1 MNENEIVTGT
11 EVPTES
17 VTDAPVSEENVV
29 SNESTVSDTADMT
42 EEAAADISEAES
54 EETSLSLP
62 EGLDAEALISS
73 IAADGVSEVMSEVG
87 ITEEI
92 CVETAVV
99 TQPVVV
105 PETVMKTEATSVIT
119 EPVTEMATEVAKVVE
134 DATAETDMTE
144 IVAVPETP
152 NGVMGFV
159 QNNSAVVGVPA
170 AIIALAVTFLAI
182 TRRTR
187 PNRGVIEDT
196 DDVKENMNARERDAA
211 RLEAYKPKK
220 KDKRS
225 QKVAKEKEKKDFAK
239 KVLNTI
245 PYKKILSDD
254 IFFLGKKMYSK
265 AYTFDDINFNLSDE
279 EQQYMYLE
287 RYIEFLSILDDT
299 VDCQICCW
307 NSQINMEDFKKKT
320 LIPTKADDLFEYRY
334 EFNSRVLEE
343 NIRKGQNAIQKH
355 MYITL
360 TIKAPDE
367 ETAIRRFK
375 SLDITATNTFNRI
388 GNTNMRVLT
397 SQERVG
403 MLKDFFVGTDDM
415 PVPQLTE
422 KDYEKGIDKLYCAPD
437 YFDFKKD
444 YFMFNNTY
452 AKTIYIR
459 EYPSTATSE
468 ILTELLATGIE
479 IMVTTNIETYDSAEA
494 RKLVQ
499 HQITAID
506 TDMAKREVKA
516 AQHGN
521 FSNQMPQRIKN
532 QRDAMVSV
540 YDKITMKDQKLFM
553 TNMQILIK
561 AESFEELNN
570 NLEVIESTLKR
581 SGCIKGEMAW
591 EQEHGM
597 CDCLPVGYQRKFGWL
612 RTMPSESV
620 AIFMPF
626 NVKEMQM
633 ENSVYY
639 GLNML
644 SHNIILFDRMKGL
657 VNPSGFVLACPGSGK
672 SFTVKR
678 EIVNVFLG
686 YEDADILVID
696 PEREYWKLAEAFGGE
711 VVKFSNGSKNHIN
724 PFDFDFRLLEDEE
737 IDIIADKCQLLTSF
751 ISCMDSKHPLNAQE
765 KSFVD
770 RCVRKAYA
778 KSNVL
783 TTLDPAD
790 MPTLGTFLECMKEET
805 ENINKD
811 MKDKL
816 IITVDMYVNGSAK
829 YFDNQTNVNTKNRF
843 IAYDIRDL
851 NGNLKTQ
858 SMLLILDYIW
868 NRLSENRDKG
878 RKTYIYFDEAHL
890 LFQDEYSLDYL
901 RMLWKRARKYGGVLT
916 GITQNVEDLLKDDK
930 SRSMLSNSEFLV
942 LLKQNPTD
950 AAKLQ
955 DILHFTDS
963 EIQYVNDTP
972 AGHGILVLGGKTKIP
987 FYDEFPQ
994 NTKLYSMM
1002 TTNFSETAKML
1013 QEEMAQSV
1021 TFGARHFDRKKY
1033 KVVNHGTVSPRN
1045 VPNQNV
1051 RC

>member
-11 EVPTES
+11 TVPTES
-17 VTDAPVSEENVV
+17 VTASPVSEEIVV
-29 SNESTVSDTADMT
+29 SDESVVYDTAEVT
-42 EEAAADISEAES
+42 EDISDVS
-54 EETSLSLP
+54 ETKNAETSLSLP
-62 EGLDAEALISS
+62 EDIDADALISS
-73 IAADGVSEVMSEVG
+73 IAAEGVSEFMSEVG
-87 ITEEI
+87 ITEEV
-92 CVETAVV
+92 VETAVV

-105 PETVMKTEATSVIT
+105 PETVIETEAISVVT
-119 EPVTEMATEVAKVVE
+119 EPVTEIATEAAEVIE
-134 DATAETDMTE
+134 DTTGETEMTE
-144 IVAVPETP
+144 IVAVPETLD
-152 NGVMGFV
+152 GVMGFV
-159 QNNSAVVGVPA
+159 QSNPAVVGVPA
-170 AIIALAVTFLAI
+170 AIIALAVAFLAV

-187 PNRGVIEDT
+187 PKRGVIEDT

-211 RLEAYKPKK
+211 RLEANKPKK

-225 QKVAKEKEKKDFAK
+225 QKVAKDKEKKDFAK

-307 NSQINMEDFKKKT
+307 NSQINIDDFKKKT
-320 LIPTKADDLFEYRY
+320 LIPQKADDLFEYRY

-367 ETAIRRFK
+367 ETAKRRFK

-397 SQERVG
+397 SQERVE
-403 MLKDFFVGTDDM
+403 MLKNFFVGTDDM

-422 KDYEKGIDKLYCAPD
+422 RDYEKGIDKLYCAPD

-444 YFMFNNTY
+444 YFMFSNTY

-597 CDCLPVGYQRKFGWL
+597 CDCLPIGYQRKFGWM

-829 YFDNQTNVNTKNRF
+829 YFDNQTNVNTKSRF

-987 FYDEFPQ
+987 FYDEFPKD
-994 NTKLYSMM
+994 TKLYSMM

-1013 QEEMAQSV
+1013 QEEMAQKEADAS
-1021 TFGARHFDRKKY
+1021 
-1033 KVVNHGTVSPRN
+1033 
-1045 VPNQNV
+1045 
-1051 RC
+1051 

>member
-11 EVPTES
+11 TVPTES
-17 VTDAPVSEENVV
+17 VTASPVSEEIVV
-29 SNESTVSDTADMT
+29 SDESVVYDTAEVT
-42 EEAAADISEAES
+42 EDISDVS
-54 EETSLSLP
+54 ETKNAETSLSLP
-62 EGLDAEALISS
+62 EDIDADALISS
-73 IAADGVSEVMSEVG
+73 IAAEGVSEFMSEVG
-87 ITEEI
+87 ITEEV
-92 CVETAVV
+92 VETAVV

-105 PETVMKTEATSVIT
+105 PETVIETEAISVVT
-119 EPVTEMATEVAKVVE
+119 EPVTEIATEAAEVIE
-134 DATAETDMTE
+134 DTTGETEMTE

-159 QNNSAVVGVPA
+159 QNNPAVVGVPA
-170 AIIALAVTFLAI
+170 AIIALAVAFLAV

-187 PNRGVIEDT
+187 PKRGIIENN

-211 RLEAYKPKK
+211 RLEANRPKK

-225 QKVAKEKEKKDFAK
+225 QKAAKEKEKKDFAK

-367 ETAIRRFK
+367 ETARRRFK

-397 SQERVG
+397 SQERVE

-422 KDYEKGIDKLYCAPD
+422 KDFAKGIDKLYCAPD

-444 YFMFNNTY
+444 YFMFNNTF

-829 YFDNQTNVNTKNRF
+829 YFDNQTNVNTKSRF

-987 FYDEFPQ
+987 FYDEFPKD
-994 NTKLYSMM
+994 TKLYSMM

-1013 QEEMAQSV
+1013 QEEMAQKESE
-1021 TFGARHFDRKKY
+1021 T
-1033 KVVNHGTVSPRN
+1033 S
-1045 VPNQNV
+1045 
-1051 RC
+1051 

>member
-11 EVPTES
+11 EIPAES
-17 VTDAPVSEENVV
+17 VTAAPISEENFV
-29 SNESTVSDTADMT
+29 SNESAVSDTADMT
-42 EEAAADISEAES
+42 EEAATDISDFES
-54 EETSLSLP
+54 AETSISLP
-62 EGLDAEALISS
+62 EDIDADALISS
-73 IAADGVSEVMSEVG
+73 IAAEGVSEVMSEAG
-87 ITEEI
+87 ITEEVV
-92 CVETAVV
+92 VETAVV

-105 PETVMKTEATSVIT
+105 PETVIETEAISVVT
-119 EPVTEMATEVAKVVE
+119 EPVTEIATESAEVIE
-134 DATAETDMTE
+134 DATVETE
-144 IVAVPETP
+144 ISETVAVPETP
-152 NGVMGFV
+152 NGVVGFV
-159 QNNSAVVGVPA
+159 QSNPAVVGVPA
-170 AIIALAVTFLAI
+170 AIIALAVAFLAV

-187 PNRGVIEDT
+187 PKRGIIEDT

-211 RLEAYKPKK
+211 RLEANKPKK

-367 ETAIRRFK
+367 ETARRRFK

-397 SQERVG
+397 SQERVE

-479 IMVTTNIETYDSAEA
+479 IMVTTNIETYDNAEA

-561 AESFEELNN
+561 AESYEELNN

-597 CDCLPVGYQRKFGWL
+597 CDCLPIGYQRKFGWM

-829 YFDNQTNVNTKNRF
+829 YFDNQTNVNTKSRF

-987 FYDEFPQ
+987 FYDEFPKD
-994 NTKLYSMM
+994 TKLYSMM

-1013 QEEMAQSV
+1013 QEEMAQKEADAS
-1021 TFGARHFDRKKY
+1021 
-1033 KVVNHGTVSPRN
+1033 
-1045 VPNQNV
+1045 
-1051 RC
+1051 

>member
-11 EVPTES
+11 TAPTES
-17 VTDAPVSEENVV
+17 VTAAPVSEESVV
-29 SNESTVSDTADMT
+29 SNESSVPDTGEMT
-42 EEAAADISEAES
+42 EGITSDVSETES
-54 EETSLSLP
+54 VESSLSLP
-62 EGLDAEALISS
+62 EGINADALVSS
-73 IAADGVSEVMSEVG
+73 IAAEEVAEVVGEVSGSEEYVTETAIVQEPLVTEAAVETEAVVSE
-87 ITEEI
+87 
-92 CVETAVV
+92 
-99 TQPVVV
+99 
-105 PETVMKTEATSVIT
+105 
-119 EPVTEMATEVAKVVE
+119 
-134 DATAETDMTE
+134 TAESVVTE
-144 IVAVPETP
+144 IVTEAAEITDIVAEETEISEVVAVTETS
-152 NGVMGFV
+152 NDVMRFV
-159 QNNSAVVGVPA
+159 QSNPAVVGVPA
-170 AIIALAVTFLAI
+170 AIIALAAAFLAI

-187 PNRGVIEDT
+187 PKRGIIENN

-211 RLEAYKPKK
+211 RLEANKPKK

-307 NSQINMEDFKKKT
+307 NSQINLDDFKKKT
-320 LIPTKADDLFEYRY
+320 LLPQKADDLFEYRY

-367 ETAIRRFK
+367 ETARRRFK

-397 SQERVG
+397 SQERVE

-422 KDYEKGIDKLYCAPD
+422 KDFAKGIDKLYCAPD

-597 CDCLPVGYQRKFGWL
+597 CDCLPIGYQRKFGWM

-783 TTLDPAD
+783 TTLDPKD
-790 MPTLGTFLECMKEET
+790 MPTLGTFLECMKEEN

-829 YFDNQTNVNTKNRF
+829 YFDNQTNVNTKSRF

-987 FYDEFPQ
+987 FYDEFPKD
-994 NTKLYSMM
+994 TKLYSMM

-1013 QEEMAQSV
+1013 QEEMAQKESE
-1021 TFGARHFDRKKY
+1021 A
-1033 KVVNHGTVSPRN
+1033 S
-1045 VPNQNV
+1045 
-1051 RC
+1051 

>member
-1 MNENEIVTGT
+1 MNPLNENEIVTGT
-11 EVPTES
+11 EIPTES
-17 VTDAPVSEENVV
+17 MTAEPVSEEIVV
-29 SNESTVSDTADMT
+29 SNESAVSDVSEMNENAVSDVSET
-42 EEAAADISEAES
+42 ENA
-54 EETSLSLP
+54 ETSLSLP

-73 IAADGVSEVMSEVG
+73 IAAEGVSEVMSEVG

-92 CVETAVV
+92 SVETAVV
-99 TQPVVV
+99 TQPVVS
-105 PETVMKTEATSVIT
+105 ETIIETDVISAIS
-119 EPVTEMATEVAKVVE
+119 EVTEITTESAEVIE
-134 DATAETDMTE
+134 DATVETE
-144 IVAVPETP
+144 ISETVAVPETP
-152 NGVMGFV
+152 DGVMGFV
-159 QNNSAVVGVPA
+159 QSNPAVMVVPA
-170 AIIALAVTFLAI
+170 AIIALAVAFLAV

-187 PNRGVIEDT
+187 PKRGIIEDT

-211 RLEAYKPKK
+211 RLEANKPKK

-307 NSQINMEDFKKKT
+307 NSQINLDDFKKKA
-320 LIPTKADDLFEYRY
+320 LLPQKADDLFEYRY

-367 ETAIRRFK
+367 ETARRRFK

-388 GNTNMRVLT
+388 GNTNMRILT
-397 SQERVG
+397 SQERVE

-422 KDYEKGIDKLYCAPD
+422 KDFAKGIDKLYCAPD

-479 IMVTTNIETYDSAEA
+479 IMATTNIETYDSAEA

-829 YFDNQTNVNTKNRF
+829 YFDNQTNVNTKSRF

-987 FYDEFPQ
+987 FYDEFPKD
-994 NTKLYSMM
+994 TKLYSMM

-1013 QEEMAQSV
+1013 QEEMAQKESE
-1021 TFGARHFDRKKY
+1021 T
-1033 KVVNHGTVSPRN
+1033 S
-1045 VPNQNV
+1045 
-1051 RC
+1051 

>member
-11 EVPTES
+11 EIPTES
-17 VTDAPVSEENVV
+17 VTAAPVSEESVV
-29 SNESTVSDTADMT
+29 SNESSVPDTEEMT
-42 EEAAADISEAES
+42 EEFISDVSETES
-54 EETSLSLP
+54 VESSLSLP
-62 EGLDAEALISS
+62 EGIDPDALISS
-73 IAADGVSEVMSEVG
+73 IAAEGVSEVVSNVG
-87 ITEEI
+87 IEQ
-92 CVETAVV
+92 ETVV
-99 TQPVVV
+99 QTAIITQPVI
-105 PETVMKTEATSVIT
+105 TESVIVT
-119 EPVTEMATEVAKVVE
+119 EPVISETEMSEAAEIVTEAAEITESATVETEV
-134 DATAETDMTE
+134 TE
-144 IVAVPETP
+144 VVAVPETP

-159 QNNSAVVGVPA
+159 QNNPAVVGVPA
-170 AIIALAVTFLAI
+170 AIIALAVAFLAV

-187 PNRGVIEDT
+187 PKRGIIENN

-211 RLEAYKPKK
+211 RLEANRPKK

-307 NSQINMEDFKKKT
+307 NSQINLDDFKKKT
-320 LIPTKADDLFEYRY
+320 LLPQKADDLFEYRY

-367 ETAIRRFK
+367 ETARRRFK

-397 SQERVG
+397 SQERVE

-829 YFDNQTNVNTKNRF
+829 YFDNQTNVNTKSRF

-987 FYDEFPQ
+987 FYDEFPKD
-994 NTKLYSMM
+994 TKLYSMM

-1013 QEEMAQSV
+1013 QEEMAQKEADAS
-1021 TFGARHFDRKKY
+1021 
-1033 KVVNHGTVSPRN
+1033 
-1045 VPNQNV
+1045 
-1051 RC
+1051 

>member
-11 EVPTES
+11 AAPTES
-17 VTDAPVSEENVV
+17 VTAAPISEENFV
-29 SNESTVSDTADMT
+29 SNESAVSDTSDMT
-42 EEAAADISEAES
+42 EEVATDISDFES
-54 EETSLSLP
+54 AETSISLP
-62 EGLDAEALISS
+62 KDIDADALISS
-73 IAADGVSEVMSEVG
+73 IAAEGVSEVMSEVG
-87 ITEEI
+87 MTEEVV
-92 CVETAVV
+92 VETAVV

-105 PETVMKTEATSVIT
+105 PETVIETEAISVVT
-119 EPVTEMATEVAKVVE
+119 EPVTEIATESAEVIE
-134 DATAETDMTE
+134 DATVETE
-144 IVAVPETP
+144 ISETVAVPETP
-152 NGVMGFV
+152 NGVVGFV
-159 QNNSAVVGVPA
+159 QSNPAVVGVPA
-170 AIIALAVTFLAI
+170 AIIALAVAFLAV

-187 PNRGVIEDT
+187 PKRGVIEDT

-211 RLEAYKPKK
+211 RLEANKPKK

-367 ETAIRRFK
+367 ETARRRFK

-397 SQERVG
+397 SQERVE

-494 RKLVQ
+494 HKLVQ

-829 YFDNQTNVNTKNRF
+829 YFDNQTNVNTKSRF

-987 FYDEFPQ
+987 FYDEFPKD
-994 NTKLYSMM
+994 TKLYSMM

-1013 QEEMAQSV
+1013 QEEMAQKEAETS
-1021 TFGARHFDRKKY
+1021 
-1033 KVVNHGTVSPRN
+1033 
-1045 VPNQNV
+1045 
-1051 RC
+1051 

>member
-1 MNENEIVTGT
+1 MNENETVTGT
-11 EVPTES
+11 TALTES
-17 VTDAPVSEENVV
+17 VTAAPVSEVDENA
-29 SNESTVSDTADMT
+29 VSDTDEMT
-42 EEAAADISEAES
+42 EEAITEAES
-54 EETSLSLP
+54 AEISLSLP
-62 EGLDAEALISS
+62 EGIDAEALVSS
-73 IAADGVSEVMSEVG
+73 IAAEGVSEVMSEIG

-92 CVETAVV
+92 TVETEAV
-99 TQPVVV
+99 TQPVV
-105 PETVMKTEATSVIT
+105 TESPVIT
-119 EPVTEMATEVAKVVE
+119 ESIASETEISETAEIEAEAAENTDIVAEETEITEV
-134 DATAETDMTE
+134 
-144 IVAVPETP
+144 VAVPETP

-159 QNNSAVVGVPA
+159 QNNPAVVGVPA
-170 AIIALAVTFLAI
+170 AIIALAAAFLAI

-187 PNRGVIEDT
+187 PKRGIIENN
-196 DDVKENMNARERDAA
+196 DDVRENMNARERDAA
-211 RLEAYKPKK
+211 RLEAKRPKK

-225 QKVAKEKEKKDFAK
+225 QKVSKEKEKKDFAK
-239 KVLNTI
+239 KVLNTL
-245 PYKKILSDD
+245 PYKKILADD
-254 IFFLGKKMYSK
+254 IFFLGRKMYSK

-307 NSQINMEDFKKKT
+307 NSRINIDDFKKKT
-320 LIPTKADDLFEYRY
+320 LLPQKADDLFEYRY

-367 ETAIRRFK
+367 ETARRRFK

-388 GNTNMRVLT
+388 GHTNMRVLT
-397 SQERVG
+397 SQERVE

-422 KDYEKGIDKLYCAPD
+422 KDFAKGIDKLYCAPD

-561 AESFEELNN
+561 AESYEELNN
-570 NLEVIESTLKR
+570 NLEIIESTLKR

-620 AIFMPF
+620 AIFIPF

-805 ENINKD
+805 ENINQD

-829 YFDNQTNVNTKNRF
+829 YFDNQTNVNTKSRF

-942 LLKQNPTD
+942 LLKQN
-950 AAKLQ
+950 Q
-955 DILHFTDS
+955 
-963 EIQYVNDTP
+963 Q
-972 AGHGILVLGGKTKIP
+972 
-987 FYDEFPQ
+987 
-994 NTKLYSMM
+994 
-1002 TTNFSETAKML
+1002 ML
-1013 QEEMAQSV
+1013 QSCK
-1021 TFGARHFDRKKY
+1021 TFFILQILKF
-1033 KVVNHGTVSPRN
+1033 SM
-1045 VPNQNV
+1045 
-1051 RC
+1051 

>member
-11 EVPTES
+11 AAPTES
-17 VTDAPVSEENVV
+17 VTAAPISEENFV
-29 SNESTVSDTADMT
+29 SNESAVSDTSDMT
-42 EEAAADISEAES
+42 EEVATDISDFES
-54 EETSLSLP
+54 AETSISLP
-62 EGLDAEALISS
+62 EDIDADALISS
-73 IAADGVSEVMSEVG
+73 IAAEGVSEVMSEVG
-87 ITEEI
+87 MTEEVV
-92 CVETAVV
+92 VETAVV

-105 PETVMKTEATSVIT
+105 PETVIETEAISVVT
-119 EPVTEMATEVAKVVE
+119 EPVTEIATESAEVIE
-134 DATAETDMTE
+134 DATVETE
-144 IVAVPETP
+144 ISETVAVPETP
-152 NGVMGFV
+152 NGVVGFV
-159 QNNSAVVGVPA
+159 QSNPAVVGVPS
-170 AIIALAVTFLAI
+170 AIIALAVAFLAV

-187 PNRGVIEDT
+187 PKRGIIEDT

-211 RLEAYKPKK
+211 RLEANKPKK

-245 PYKKILSDD
+245 PYKKILADD
-254 IFFLGKKMYSK
+254 IFFLGRKMYSK

-307 NSQINMEDFKKKT
+307 NSQINLDDFKKKT
-320 LIPTKADDLFEYRY
+320 LLTQKADDLFEYRY

-367 ETAIRRFK
+367 ETARRKFK

-397 SQERVG
+397 SQERVE

-597 CDCLPVGYQRKFGWL
+597 CDCLPVGYQRKFGWM

-805 ENINKD
+805 ENTNKD

-829 YFDNQTNVNTKNRF
+829 YFDNQTNVNTKSRF

-987 FYDEFPQ
+987 FYDEFPKD
-994 NTKLYSMM
+994 TKLYSMM

-1013 QEEMAQSV
+1013 QEEMAQKEADAS
-1021 TFGARHFDRKKY
+1021 
-1033 KVVNHGTVSPRN
+1033 
-1045 VPNQNV
+1045 
-1051 RC
+1051 

>member
-11 EVPTES
+11 EIPTES
-17 VTDAPVSEENVV
+17 VTAAPISEENFV

-42 EEAAADISEAES
+42 EEVATDISDFES
-54 EETSLSLP
+54 AETSISLP
-62 EGLDAEALISS
+62 EDIDADALISS
-73 IAADGVSEVMSEVG
+73 IAAEGVSEVMNEVG
-87 ITEEI
+87 ITEEV
-92 CVETAVV
+92 VETSVV

-105 PETVMKTEATSVIT
+105 PETVMKTEAISVVT
-119 EPVTEMATEVAKVVE
+119 EPVTEIATESAEVIE
-134 DATAETDMTE
+134 DTTAETE
-144 IVAVPETP
+144 ISETVAVPETP
-152 NGVMGFV
+152 NGVVGFV
-159 QNNSAVVGVPA
+159 QSNPAVVGVPA
-170 AIIALAVTFLAI
+170 AIIALAVAFLAI

-187 PNRGVIEDT
+187 PKRGIIEDT

-211 RLEAYKPKK
+211 RLEANRPKK

-307 NSQINMEDFKKKT
+307 NSQINIDDFKKKT
-320 LIPTKADDLFEYRY
+320 LLPQKADDLFEYRY

-397 SQERVG
+397 SQERVE

-422 KDYEKGIDKLYCAPD
+422 KDFSKGIDKLYCAPD

-561 AESFEELNN
+561 AESYEELNN

-597 CDCLPVGYQRKFGWL
+597 CDCLPIGYQRKFGWM

-724 PFDFDFRLLEDEE
+724 PFDFDFRLLGDEE

-829 YFDNQTNVNTKNRF
+829 YFDNQTNVNTKSRF

-987 FYDEFPQ
+987 FYDEFPKD
-994 NTKLYSMM
+994 TKLYSMM

-1013 QEEMAQSV
+1013 QEEMAQKEADAS
-1021 TFGARHFDRKKY
+1021 
-1033 KVVNHGTVSPRN
+1033 
-1045 VPNQNV
+1045 
-1051 RC
+1051 

>member
-11 EVPTES
+11 TVPTES
-17 VTDAPVSEENVV
+17 VTATPISKENFV
-29 SNESTVSDTADMT
+29 SNESAVFDTADMT
-42 EEAAADISEAES
+42 EEVATDISDFES
-54 EETSLSLP
+54 AETSISLP
-62 EGLDAEALISS
+62 EDIDADALISS
-73 IAADGVSEVMSEVG
+73 IAAEGVSEVMSEVG

-92 CVETAVV
+92 SVETAVV

-105 PETVMKTEATSVIT
+105 PETVMETEMISVVS
-119 EPVTEMATEVAKVVE
+119 EVTEITTESAEVIE
-134 DATAETDMTE
+134 DATAGTE
-144 IVAVPETP
+144 ISETVAIPENP
-152 NGVMGFV
+152 NEVVGFV
-159 QNNSAVVGVPA
+159 QNNPAVVGVPA
-170 AIIALAVTFLAI
+170 AIIALAVAFLAI

-187 PNRGVIEDT
+187 PKRGVIEDT

-211 RLEAYKPKK
+211 RLEANRPKK

-245 PYKKILSDD
+245 PYKKILADD
-254 IFFLGKKMYSK
+254 IFFLGRKMYSK

-307 NSQINMEDFKKKT
+307 NSQINIDDFKKKT
-320 LIPTKADDLFEYRY
+320 LLPQKADDLFEYRY

-367 ETAIRRFK
+367 ETARRRFK

-397 SQERVG
+397 SQERVE

-422 KDYEKGIDKLYCAPD
+422 KDYAKGIDKLYCAPD

-561 AESFEELNN
+561 AESYEELNN

-829 YFDNQTNVNTKNRF
+829 YFDNQTNVNTKSRF

-987 FYDEFPQ
+987 FYDEFPKD
-994 NTKLYSMM
+994 TKLYSMM

-1013 QEEMAQSV
+1013 QEEMAQKEADAS
-1021 TFGARHFDRKKY
+1021 
-1033 KVVNHGTVSPRN
+1033 
-1045 VPNQNV
+1045 
-1051 RC
+1051 

>member
-11 EVPTES
+11 AASTES
-17 VTDAPVSEENVV
+17 VTAAPISEENFV
-29 SNESTVSDTADMT
+29 SNESVVFDITDMT
-42 EEAAADISEAES
+42 EEAATDISEVES

-62 EGLDAEALISS
+62 EGIDAEALISN
-73 IAADGVSEVMSEVG
+73 IAAEGVSEVMNEVG
-87 ITEEI
+87 FTEKV
-92 CVETAVV
+92 VETSVV

-105 PETVMKTEATSVIT
+105 PETVMETEAISVVT
-119 EPVTEMATEVAKVVE
+119 EPVTEIATESAEVIE
-134 DATAETDMTE
+134 DATVETE
-144 IVAVPETP
+144 ISETVVVPETP
-152 NGVMGFV
+152 NGVVGFV
-159 QNNSAVVGVPA
+159 QSNPAVVGVPA
-170 AIIALAVTFLAI
+170 AIIALAVAFLAI

-187 PNRGVIEDT
+187 PKRGIIENN

-211 RLEAYKPKK
+211 RLEANRPKK

-307 NSQINMEDFKKKT
+307 NSQINIDDFKKKT
-320 LIPTKADDLFEYRY
+320 LLPQKADDLFEYRY

-367 ETAIRRFK
+367 ETAKRRFK

-397 SQERVG
+397 SQERVE

-783 TTLDPAD
+783 TTLDPKD

-829 YFDNQTNVNTKNRF
+829 YFDNQTNVNTKSRF

-987 FYDEFPQ
+987 FYDEFPKD
-994 NTKLYSMM
+994 TKLYSMM

-1013 QEEMAQSV
+1013 QEEMAQKEADAS
-1021 TFGARHFDRKKY
+1021 
-1033 KVVNHGTVSPRN
+1033 
-1045 VPNQNV
+1045 
-1051 RC
+1051 

>member
-17 VTDAPVSEENVV
+17 VTAAPVSEENVV
-29 SNESTVSDTADMT
+29 SDESAVYDVSEMTENDVSDVSET
-42 EEAAADISEAES
+42 ENV
-54 EETSLSLP
+54 ETSLSLP
-62 EGLDAEALISS
+62 EGIDAEALISS
-73 IAADGVSEVMSEVG
+73 IAAEGVSEVMSEVG

-92 CVETAVV
+92 SVETAVV

-105 PETVMKTEATSVIT
+105 PETVMETEMISVVS
-119 EPVTEMATEVAKVVE
+119 EVTEITTESAEVIE
-134 DATAETDMTE
+134 DATAGTE
-144 IVAVPETP
+144 ISETVAIPENP
-152 NGVMGFV
+152 NEVVGFV
-159 QNNSAVVGVPA
+159 QNNPAVVGVPA
-170 AIIALAVTFLAI
+170 AIIALAVAFLAI

-187 PNRGVIEDT
+187 PKRGIIEDT

-211 RLEAYKPKK
+211 RLEANKPKK

-367 ETAIRRFK
+367 ETARRRFK

-397 SQERVG
+397 SQERVE

-561 AESFEELNN
+561 AESFEKLNN

-597 CDCLPVGYQRKFGWL
+597 CDCLPIGYQRKFGWM

-783 TTLDPAD
+783 TTLDPKD

-816 IITVDMYVNGSAK
+816 IITVDLYVNGSAK
-829 YFDNQTNVNTKNRF
+829 YFDNQTNVNTKSRF

-987 FYDEFPQ
+987 FYDEYPKD
-994 NTKLYSMM
+994 TKLYSMM

-1013 QEEMAQSV
+1013 QEEMAQKEADAS
-1021 TFGARHFDRKKY
+1021 
-1033 KVVNHGTVSPRN
+1033 
-1045 VPNQNV
+1045 
-1051 RC
+1051 

>member
-11 EVPTES
+11 TAPTES
-17 VTDAPVSEENVV
+17 VTAAPVSEKTAV
-29 SNESTVSDTADMT
+29 SGESVTTDVT
-42 EEAAADISEAES
+42 DISEVTAS
-54 EETSLSLP
+54 EISETEEISSSMTLP
-62 EGLDAEALISS
+62 EGIDPDALISS
-73 IAADGVSEVMSEVG
+73 IAAKEVAEVVGEVSVSEEYV
-87 ITEEI
+87 T
-92 CVETAVV
+92 ETAIVQEPLV
-99 TQPVVV
+99 
-105 PETVMKTEATSVIT
+105 TEAAVESEAVVSETAESVIT
-119 EPVTEMATEVAKVVE
+119 EIITEAAEVTDIVAE
-134 DATAETDMTE
+134 ETE
-144 IVAVPETP
+144 ISEVVAVPETP

-159 QNNSAVVGVPA
+159 QSNPAVVGVPA
-170 AIIALAVTFLAI
+170 AIIALAVAFLAV

-187 PNRGVIEDT
+187 PKRGIIENN

-211 RLEAYKPKK
+211 RLEANKPKK

-307 NSQINMEDFKKKT
+307 NSQINLDDFKKKT
-320 LIPTKADDLFEYRY
+320 LLPQKADDLFEYRY

-367 ETAIRRFK
+367 ETARRRFK

-397 SQERVG
+397 SQERVE

-422 KDYEKGIDKLYCAPD
+422 KDFAKGIDKLYCAPD

-561 AESFEELNN
+561 AESYEELNN

-597 CDCLPVGYQRKFGWL
+597 CDCLPIGYQRKFGWM

-783 TTLDPAD
+783 TTLDPKD
-790 MPTLGTFLECMKEET
+790 MPTLGTFLECMKEEN

-829 YFDNQTNVNTKNRF
+829 YFDNQTNVNTKSRF

-987 FYDEFPQ
+987 FYDEFPKD
-994 NTKLYSMM
+994 TKLYSMM

-1013 QEEMAQSV
+1013 QEEMAQKESE
-1021 TFGARHFDRKKY
+1021 A
-1033 KVVNHGTVSPRN
+1033 S
-1045 VPNQNV
+1045 
-1051 RC
+1051 

>member
-11 EVPTES
+11 EAHTES
-17 VTDAPVSEENVV
+17 VTAAPVSEENVV
-29 SNESTVSDTADMT
+29 SNESTVSDTAEVT
-42 EEAAADISEAES
+42 EDISDVS
-54 EETSLSLP
+54 ETKNAETSLSLP
-62 EGLDAEALISS
+62 EGIDADALISS
-73 IAADGVSEVMSEVG
+73 IAAEGVSEFMSEVG
-87 ITEEI
+87 ITEEV
-92 CVETAVV
+92 VETAVV
-99 TQPVVV
+99 TQPVV
-105 PETVMKTEATSVIT
+105 PETVMETEAVSVIT
-119 EPVTEMATEVAKVVE
+119 EPVTEIATEAAEVIE
-134 DATAETDMTE
+134 DTTGETEMTE

-152 NGVMGFV
+152 DGVMGFV
-159 QNNSAVVGVPA
+159 QSNPAVVGVPA
-170 AIIALAVTFLAI
+170 AIIALAVAFLAI

-187 PNRGVIEDT
+187 PKRGVIEDT

-211 RLEAYKPKK
+211 RLEANKPKK
-220 KDKRS
+220 KAKRS

-245 PYKKILSDD
+245 PYKKILDDD
-254 IFFLGKKMYSK
+254 IFSLGKKMYSK

-397 SQERVG
+397 SQERVE

-816 IITVDMYVNGSAK
+816 IITVDMYVNGFAK
-829 YFDNQTNVNTKNRF
+829 YFDNQTNVNTKSRF

-972 AGHGILVLGGKTKIP
+972 AGHGILVLGSKTKIP
-987 FYDEFPQ
+987 FYDEFPKD
-994 NTKLYSMM
+994 TKLYSMM

-1013 QEEMAQSV
+1013 QEEMAQKEADAS
-1021 TFGARHFDRKKY
+1021 
-1033 KVVNHGTVSPRN
+1033 
-1045 VPNQNV
+1045 
-1051 RC
+1051 

>member
-11 EVPTES
+11 VAPTES
-17 VTDAPVSEENVV
+17 VTAAPISEENFV

-42 EEAAADISEAES
+42 EEVATDISDFES
-54 EETSLSLP
+54 AETSISLP
-62 EGLDAEALISS
+62 EDIDADALISS
-73 IAADGVSEVMSEVG
+73 IAAEGVSEVMNEVG
-87 ITEEI
+87 ITEEV
-92 CVETAVV
+92 VETSVV

-105 PETVMKTEATSVIT
+105 PETVMKTEAISVVT
-119 EPVTEMATEVAKVVE
+119 EPVTEIATESAEVIE
-134 DATAETDMTE
+134 DATVETE
-144 IVAVPETP
+144 ISETVVVPETP
-152 NGVMGFV
+152 NGVVGFV
-159 QNNSAVVGVPA
+159 QSNPAVVGVPA
-170 AIIALAVTFLAI
+170 AIIALAVAFLAV

-187 PNRGVIEDT
+187 PKRGIIENN

-211 RLEAYKPKK
+211 RLEANRPKK

-245 PYKKILSDD
+245 PYKKILADD
-254 IFFLGKKMYSK
+254 IFFLGRKMYSK

-307 NSQINMEDFKKKT
+307 NSQINLDDFKKKT
-320 LIPTKADDLFEYRY
+320 LLPQKADYLFEYRY

-367 ETAIRRFK
+367 ETARRRFK

-397 SQERVG
+397 SQERLE

-422 KDYEKGIDKLYCAPD
+422 KDFAKGIDKLYCAPD

-829 YFDNQTNVNTKNRF
+829 YFDNQTNVNTKSRF

-987 FYDEFPQ
+987 FYDEFPKD
-994 NTKLYSMM
+994 TKLYSMM

-1013 QEEMAQSV
+1013 QEEMAQKESE
-1021 TFGARHFDRKKY
+1021 T
-1033 KVVNHGTVSPRN
+1033 S
-1045 VPNQNV
+1045 
-1051 RC
+1051 

>member
-17 VTDAPVSEENVV
+17 VTAAPVSEENVV
-29 SNESTVSDTADMT
+29 SDESAVYDVSEMTENDVSDVSET
-42 EEAAADISEAES
+42 ENV
-54 EETSLSLP
+54 ETSLSLP
-62 EGLDAEALISS
+62 EGIDAEALISS
-73 IAADGVSEVMSEVG
+73 IAAEGVSEVMSEVG

-92 CVETAVV
+92 SVETAVV

-105 PETVMKTEATSVIT
+105 PETVMETEMISVVS
-119 EPVTEMATEVAKVVE
+119 EVTEITTESAEVIE
-134 DATAETDMTE
+134 DATAGTE
-144 IVAVPETP
+144 ISETVAIPENP
-152 NGVMGFV
+152 NEVVGFV
-159 QNNSAVVGVPA
+159 QNNPAVVGVPA
-170 AIIALAVTFLAI
+170 AIIALAVAFLAI

-187 PNRGVIEDT
+187 PKRGIIEDT

-211 RLEAYKPKK
+211 RLEANKPKK

-367 ETAIRRFK
+367 ETARRRFK

-397 SQERVG
+397 SQERVE

-422 KDYEKGIDKLYCAPD
+422 KDFAKDIDKLYCAPD

-468 ILTELLATGIE
+468 ILIELLATGIE

-987 FYDEFPQ
+987 FYDEFPK

-1013 QEEMAQSV
+1013 QEEMAQKEAKTS
-1021 TFGARHFDRKKY
+1021 
-1033 KVVNHGTVSPRN
+1033 
-1045 VPNQNV
+1045 
-1051 RC
+1051 

>member
-11 EVPTES
+11 EIPAES
-17 VTDAPVSEENVV
+17 VTAAPISEENFV
-29 SNESTVSDTADMT
+29 SNESAVSDTADMT
-42 EEAAADISEAES
+42 EEVATDISDFES
-54 EETSLSLP
+54 AETSISLP
-62 EGLDAEALISS
+62 EDIDAEALISS
-73 IAADGVSEVMSEVG
+73 IAAEGVSEVMSEAG
-87 ITEEI
+87 ITEEVV
-92 CVETAVV
+92 VETAVV

-105 PETVMKTEATSVIT
+105 PETVIETEAISVVT
-119 EPVTEMATEVAKVVE
+119 EPVTEIATESAEVIE
-134 DATAETDMTE
+134 DATVETE
-144 IVAVPETP
+144 ISETVAVPETP
-152 NGVMGFV
+152 NGVVGFV
-159 QNNSAVVGVPA
+159 QSNPAVVGVPA
-170 AIIALAVTFLAI
+170 AIIALAVAFLAI

-187 PNRGVIEDT
+187 PKRGIIEDT
-196 DDVKENMNARERDAA
+196 DDIKENMNARERDAA
-211 RLEAYKPKK
+211 RLEANRPKK

-225 QKVAKEKEKKDFAK
+225 RKVEKEKEKKDFAK

-245 PYKKILSDD
+245 PYKKILFDD

-367 ETAIRRFK
+367 ETAKRRFK

-397 SQERVG
+397 SQERVE

-422 KDYEKGIDKLYCAPD
+422 RDFAKGIDKLYCAPD

-686 YEDADILVID
+686 YDDADILVID

-829 YFDNQTNVNTKNRF
+829 YFDNQTNVNTKSRF

-987 FYDEFPQ
+987 FYDEFPKD
-994 NTKLYSMM
+994 TKLYSMM

-1013 QEEMAQSV
+1013 QEEMAQKGSE
-1021 TFGARHFDRKKY
+1021 A
-1033 KVVNHGTVSPRN
+1033 S
-1045 VPNQNV
+1045 
-1051 RC
+1051 

>member
-11 EVPTES
+11 VAPTES
-17 VTDAPVSEENVV
+17 VTAAPISEENFV

-42 EEAAADISEAES
+42 EEVATDISDFES
-54 EETSLSLP
+54 AETSISLP
-62 EGLDAEALISS
+62 EDIDADALISS
-73 IAADGVSEVMSEVG
+73 IAAEGVSEVMNEVG
-87 ITEEI
+87 ITEEV
-92 CVETAVV
+92 VETSVV

-105 PETVMKTEATSVIT
+105 PETVMKTEAISVVT
-119 EPVTEMATEVAKVVE
+119 EPVTEIATESAEVIE
-134 DATAETDMTE
+134 DATVETE
-144 IVAVPETP
+144 ISETVVVPETP
-152 NGVMGFV
+152 NGVVGFV
-159 QNNSAVVGVPA
+159 QSNPAVVGVPA
-170 AIIALAVTFLAI
+170 AIIALAVAFLAV

-187 PNRGVIEDT
+187 PKRGIIENN

-211 RLEAYKPKK
+211 RLEANRPKK

-245 PYKKILSDD
+245 PYKKILADD
-254 IFFLGKKMYSK
+254 IFFLGRKMYSK

-307 NSQINMEDFKKKT
+307 NSQINLDDFKKKT
-320 LIPTKADDLFEYRY
+320 LLPQKADYLFEYRY

-367 ETAIRRFK
+367 ETARRRFK

-397 SQERVG
+397 SQERLE

-422 KDYEKGIDKLYCAPD
+422 KDFAKGIDKLYCAPD

-597 CDCLPVGYQRKFGWL
+597 CDCL
-612 RTMPSESV
+612 SV
-620 AIFMPF
+620 IR
-626 NVKEMQM
+626 
-633 ENSVYY
+633 ENSA
-639 GLNML
+639 G
-644 SHNIILFDRMKGL
+644 
-657 VNPSGFVLACPGSGK
+657 
-672 SFTVKR
+672 
-678 EIVNVFLG
+678 
-686 YEDADILVID
+686 
-696 PEREYWKLAEAFGGE
+696 
-711 VVKFSNGSKNHIN
+711 
-724 PFDFDFRLLEDEE
+724 
-737 IDIIADKCQLLTSF
+737 
-751 ISCMDSKHPLNAQE
+751 
-765 KSFVD
+765 
-770 RCVRKAYA
+770 CVQCLR
-778 KSNVL
+778 
-783 TTLDPAD
+783 
-790 MPTLGTFLECMKEET
+790 
-805 ENINKD
+805 
-811 MKDKL
+811 
-816 IITVDMYVNGSAK
+816 
-829 YFDNQTNVNTKNRF
+829 
-843 IAYDIRDL
+843 
-851 NGNLKTQ
+851 
-858 SMLLILDYIW
+858 
-868 NRLSENRDKG
+868 NRLRFSC
-878 RKTYIYFDEAHL
+878 
-890 LFQDEYSLDYL
+890 
-901 RMLWKRARKYGGVLT
+901 
-916 GITQNVEDLLKDDK
+916 
-930 SRSMLSNSEFLV
+930 RSM
-942 LLKQNPTD
+942 
-950 AAKLQ
+950 
-955 DILHFTDS
+955 
-963 EIQYVNDTP
+963 
-972 AGHGILVLGGKTKIP
+972 
-987 FYDEFPQ
+987 
-994 NTKLYSMM
+994 
-1002 TTNFSETAKML
+1002 
-1013 QEEMAQSV
+1013 
-1021 TFGARHFDRKKY
+1021 
-1033 KVVNHGTVSPRN
+1033 
-1045 VPNQNV
+1045 
-1051 RC
+1051 

>member
-17 VTDAPVSEENVV
+17 VTAAPVSEENVV
-29 SNESTVSDTADMT
+29 SDESAVSDTADMT
-42 EEAAADISEAES
+42 EEVATDISDFES
-54 EETSLSLP
+54 AETSISLS
-62 EGLDAEALISS
+62 EDIDAEALISS
-73 IAADGVSEVMSEVG
+73 IAAEGVSEVMSEVG

-92 CVETAVV
+92 SVETAVV
-99 TQPVVV
+99 TQPVVS
-105 PETVMKTEATSVIT
+105 ETIIETDVISAIS
-119 EPVTEMATEVAKVVE
+119 EVTEITTESAEVIE
-134 DATAETDMTE
+134 DATVETE
-144 IVAVPETP
+144 ISETVAVPETP

-159 QNNSAVVGVPA
+159 QSNPAVVVVPA
-170 AIIALAVTFLAI
+170 AIIALAVAFLAV

-187 PNRGVIEDT
+187 PKRGIIEDT
-196 DDVKENMNARERDAA
+196 DDVKEHMNARERDAA
-211 RLEAYKPKK
+211 RLEANKPKK

-225 QKVAKEKEKKDFAK
+225 QKVAREKEKKDFAK

-307 NSQINMEDFKKKT
+307 NSQINIDDFKKKT
-320 LIPTKADDLFEYRY
+320 LLPQKADDLFEYRY

-397 SQERVG
+397 SQERVE

-829 YFDNQTNVNTKNRF
+829 YFDNQTNVNTKSRF

-987 FYDEFPQ
+987 FYDEFPKD
-994 NTKLYSMM
+994 TKLYSMM

-1013 QEEMAQSV
+1013 QEEMAQKEADAS
-1021 TFGARHFDRKKY
+1021 
-1033 KVVNHGTVSPRN
+1033 
-1045 VPNQNV
+1045 
-1051 RC
+1051 

>member
-11 EVPTES
+11 VAPTES
-17 VTDAPVSEENVV
+17 VTAAPISEENFV
-29 SNESTVSDTADMT
+29 SNESTVSDTSDMT
-42 EEAAADISEAES
+42 EEVATDISDFES
-54 EETSLSLP
+54 AETSISLP
-62 EGLDAEALISS
+62 EDIDADALISS
-73 IAADGVSEVMSEVG
+73 IAAEGVSEVMSEVG
-87 ITEEI
+87 VTEEVV
-92 CVETAVV
+92 VETAVV

-105 PETVMKTEATSVIT
+105 PETVIETEAISVVT
-119 EPVTEMATEVAKVVE
+119 EPVTEIATESAEVIE
-134 DATAETDMTE
+134 DATVETE
-144 IVAVPETP
+144 ISETVAVPETP
-152 NGVMGFV
+152 NGVVGFV
-159 QNNSAVVGVPA
+159 QSNPAVVGVPA
-170 AIIALAVTFLAI
+170 AIIALAVAFLAI

-187 PNRGVIEDT
+187 PKRGIIEDT

-211 RLEAYKPKK
+211 RLEANKPKK

-245 PYKKILSDD
+245 PYKKMLSDD

-307 NSQINMEDFKKKT
+307 NSQINIDDFKKKT
-320 LIPTKADDLFEYRY
+320 LLPQKADDLFEYRY

-397 SQERVG
+397 SQERVE

-422 KDYEKGIDKLYCAPD
+422 KEYAKGIDKLYCAPD

-829 YFDNQTNVNTKNRF
+829 YFDNQTNVNTKSRF

-987 FYDEFPQ
+987 FYDEFPKD
-994 NTKLYSMM
+994 TKLYSMM

-1013 QEEMAQSV
+1013 QEEMAQKEADAS
-1021 TFGARHFDRKKY
+1021 
-1033 KVVNHGTVSPRN
+1033 
-1045 VPNQNV
+1045 
-1051 RC
+1051 

>member
-11 EVPTES
+11 TAPTES
-17 VTDAPVSEENVV
+17 MTAAPVSEESVV
-29 SNESTVSDTADMT
+29 SNESSVPDTEEMT
-42 EEAAADISEAES
+42 EEIISDVSETES
-54 EETSLSLP
+54 VESSLSLP
-62 EGLDAEALISS
+62 EGIDADALISS
-73 IAADGVSEVMSEVG
+73 IAAEEVADVVGEVSVSEEYV
-87 ITEEI
+87 T
-92 CVETAVV
+92 ETAIVQEPLV
-99 TQPVVV
+99 
-105 PETVMKTEATSVIT
+105 TEAAVESEAVVSETAESVIT
-119 EPVTEMATEVAKVVE
+119 EIITEAAEVTDIVAEETEIS
-134 DATAETDMTE
+134 E

-159 QNNSAVVGVPA
+159 QSNPAVVGVPA
-170 AIIALAVTFLAI
+170 AIIALAVAFLAI

-187 PNRGVIEDT
+187 PKRGIIENN

-211 RLEAYKPKK
+211 RLEANRPKK

-307 NSQINMEDFKKKT
+307 NSQINLDDFKKKT
-320 LIPTKADDLFEYRY
+320 LLPQKADDLFEYRY

-367 ETAIRRFK
+367 ETARRRFK

-397 SQERVG
+397 SQERVE

-422 KDYEKGIDKLYCAPD
+422 KDFAKGIDKLYCAPD

-561 AESFEELNN
+561 AESYEELNN

-597 CDCLPVGYQRKFGWL
+597 CDCLPIGYQRKFGWM

-783 TTLDPAD
+783 TTLDPKD
-790 MPTLGTFLECMKEET
+790 MPTLGTFLECMKEENQ
-805 ENINKD
+805 NINKD

-829 YFDNQTNVNTKNRF
+829 YFDNQTNVNTKSRF

-916 GITQNVEDLLKDDK
+916 GIT
-930 SRSMLSNSEFLV
+930 
-942 LLKQNPTD
+942 
-950 AAKLQ
+950 
-955 DILHFTDS
+955 
-963 EIQYVNDTP
+963 
-972 AGHGILVLGGKTKIP
+972 
-987 FYDEFPQ
+987 
-994 NTKLYSMM
+994 
-1002 TTNFSETAKML
+1002 
-1013 QEEMAQSV
+1013 
-1021 TFGARHFDRKKY
+1021 
-1033 KVVNHGTVSPRN
+1033 
-1045 VPNQNV
+1045 
-1051 RC
+1051 

>member
-11 EVPTES
+11 AVPEES
-17 VTDAPVSEENVV
+17 VAEVPVSEENVLSDESVV
-29 SNESTVSDTADMT
+29 S
-42 EEAAADISEAES
+42 DISEMTKSDVSDVS
-54 EETSLSLP
+54 ETENAETSLSLP
-62 EGLDAEALISS
+62 EDLDAEALISS
-73 IAADGVSEVMSEVG
+73 IAAEGVSEVMSEFG
-87 ITEEI
+87 ITEEV
-92 CVETAVV
+92 VETSVV

-105 PETVMKTEATSVIT
+105 PETVIETEAISVVT
-119 EPVTEMATEVAKVVE
+119 EPVAEIATESAEVIE
-134 DATAETDMTE
+134 DATVETE
-144 IVAVPETP
+144 ISETVAVLETP

-159 QNNSAVVGVPA
+159 QSNPAIVGVPA
-170 AIIALAVTFLAI
+170 AIIALAVAFLAI

-187 PNRGVIEDT
+187 PKRGVIEDK

-211 RLEAYKPKK
+211 RLEANKPKK

-307 NSQINMEDFKKKT
+307 NSQINIDDFKKKT
-320 LIPTKADDLFEYRY
+320 LLPQKADDLFEYRY

-422 KDYEKGIDKLYCAPD
+422 KDYENGIDKLYCAPD

-597 CDCLPVGYQRKFGWL
+597 CDCLPIGYQRKFGWL

-829 YFDNQTNVNTKNRF
+829 YFDNQTNVNTKSRF

-987 FYDEFPQ
+987 FYDEFPKD
-994 NTKLYSMM
+994 TKLYSMM

-1013 QEEMAQSV
+1013 QEEMAQKEADAS
-1021 TFGARHFDRKKY
+1021 
-1033 KVVNHGTVSPRN
+1033 
-1045 VPNQNV
+1045 
-1051 RC
+1051 

>member
-11 EVPTES
+11 AAPTES
-17 VTDAPVSEENVV
+17 VTAAPISEENFV
-29 SNESTVSDTADMT
+29 SNESAVSDTADMT
-42 EEAAADISEAES
+42 EEVATDISDFES
-54 EETSLSLP
+54 AETSISLP
-62 EGLDAEALISS
+62 EDIDADALISS
-73 IAADGVSEVMSEVG
+73 IAAEGVSEVMSEVG
-87 ITEEI
+87 MTEEVV
-92 CVETAVV
+92 VETAVV

-105 PETVMKTEATSVIT
+105 PETVIETEAISVVT
-119 EPVTEMATEVAKVVE
+119 EPVTEIATESAEVIE
-134 DATAETDMTE
+134 DATVETE
-144 IVAVPETP
+144 ISETVAVPETP
-152 NGVMGFV
+152 NGVVGFV
-159 QNNSAVVGVPA
+159 QSNPAVVGVPA
-170 AIIALAVTFLAI
+170 AIIALAVAFLAI

-187 PNRGVIEDT
+187 PKRGIIEDT

-211 RLEAYKPKK
+211 RLEANRPKK

-225 QKVAKEKEKKDFAK
+225 RKVAKEKEKKDFAK

-367 ETAIRRFK
+367 ETAKRRFK

-397 SQERVG
+397 SQERVE

-612 RTMPSESV
+612 RTMPSESA

-829 YFDNQTNVNTKNRF
+829 YFDNQTNVNTKSRF

-987 FYDEFPQ
+987 FYDEFPKD
-994 NTKLYSMM
+994 TKLYSMM

-1013 QEEMAQSV
+1013 QEEMAQKEADAS
-1021 TFGARHFDRKKY
+1021 
-1033 KVVNHGTVSPRN
+1033 
-1045 VPNQNV
+1045 
-1051 RC
+1051 

>member
-1 MNENEIVTGT
+1 MNPLNENEIVTGT
-11 EVPTES
+11 AVPEES
-17 VTDAPVSEENVV
+17 VTEVPVSEENVLSDESVV
-29 SNESTVSDTADMT
+29 S
-42 EEAAADISEAES
+42 DISEMKKSDVSDVS
-54 EETSLSLP
+54 ETENAETSLSLP

-73 IAADGVSEVMSEVG
+73 IAAEGVSEVMSEVG
-87 ITEEI
+87 ITEEV
-92 CVETAVV
+92 VETSVV

-159 QNNSAVVGVPA
+159 QNNPAVVGVPA
-170 AIIALAVTFLAI
+170 AIIALAVAFLAI

-187 PNRGVIEDT
+187 PKRGIIEDT

-211 RLEAYKPKK
+211 RLEANKPKK
-220 KDKRS
+220 NDKRS

-307 NSQINMEDFKKKT
+307 NSQINIDDFKKKT
-320 LIPTKADDLFEYRY
+320 LLPQKADDLFEYRY

-343 NIRKGQNAIQKH
+343 NIRKGQNAVQKH

-397 SQERVG
+397 SQERVE

-829 YFDNQTNVNTKNRF
+829 YFDNQTNVNTKSRF

-987 FYDEFPQ
+987 FYDEFPKD
-994 NTKLYSMM
+994 TKLYSMM

-1013 QEEMAQSV
+1013 QEEMAQKESE
-1021 TFGARHFDRKKY
+1021 T
-1033 KVVNHGTVSPRN
+1033 S
-1045 VPNQNV
+1045 
-1051 RC
+1051 

>member
-11 EVPTES
+11 TAPAES
-17 VTDAPVSEENVV
+17 LTAAPVSEETAV
-29 SNESTVSDTADMT
+29 SVESVTTDVT
-42 EEAAADISEAES
+42 DISEVSAS
-54 EETSLSLP
+54 EMSETEEISSSMILP
-62 EGLDAEALISS
+62 EGIDADALVSS
-73 IAADGVSEVMSEVG
+73 IAAEGVSEVMSEVG
-87 ITEEI
+87 IEQ
-92 CVETAVV
+92 ETVVQTAIV
-99 TQPVVV
+99 TQPVV
-105 PETVMKTEATSVIT
+105 TEAVIVT
-119 EPVTEMATEVAKVVE
+119 EPVISETEMSEAAEIVTEAAEVTDIVEEETEMTEV
-134 DATAETDMTE
+134 
-144 IVAVPETP
+144 VAVPETP

-159 QNNSAVVGVPA
+159 QSNPAVVVVPA
-170 AIIALAVTFLAI
+170 AIIALAVAFLAV

-187 PNRGVIEDT
+187 PKRGIIENN

-211 RLEAYKPKK
+211 RLEANRPKK

-245 PYKKILSDD
+245 PYKKILADD
-254 IFFLGKKMYSK
+254 IFFLGRKMYSK

-307 NSQINMEDFKKKT
+307 NSQINLDDFKKKT
-320 LIPTKADDLFEYRY
+320 LLPQKADYLFEYRY

-367 ETAIRRFK
+367 ETARRRFK

-397 SQERVG
+397 SQERLE

-422 KDYEKGIDKLYCAPD
+422 KDFAKGIDKLYCAPD

-816 IITVDMYVNGSAK
+816 IITVDMYVSGSAK
-829 YFDNQTNVNTKNRF
+829 YFDNQTNVNTKSRF

-987 FYDEFPQ
+987 FYDEFPKD
-994 NTKLYSMM
+994 TKLYSMM

-1013 QEEMAQSV
+1013 QEEMAQKEADAS
-1021 TFGARHFDRKKY
+1021 
-1033 KVVNHGTVSPRN
+1033 
-1045 VPNQNV
+1045 
-1051 RC
+1051 

>member
-17 VTDAPVSEENVV
+17 VTAAPVSEENVV
-29 SNESTVSDTADMT
+29 SDESAVSDTADMT
-42 EEAAADISEAES
+42 EEVATDISDFES
-54 EETSLSLP
+54 AETSISLS
-62 EGLDAEALISS
+62 EDIDAEALISS
-73 IAADGVSEVMSEVG
+73 IAAEGVSEVMSEVG

-92 CVETAVV
+92 SVETAVV
-99 TQPVVV
+99 TQPVVS
-105 PETVMKTEATSVIT
+105 ETIIETDVISAIS
-119 EPVTEMATEVAKVVE
+119 EVTEITTESAEVIE
-134 DATAETDMTE
+134 DATVETE
-144 IVAVPETP
+144 ISETVAVPETP
-152 NGVMGFV
+152 DGVMGFV
-159 QNNSAVVGVPA
+159 QSNPAVVGIPA
-170 AIIALAVTFLAI
+170 AIIALAVAFLAV

-187 PNRGVIEDT
+187 PKRGIIEDT

-211 RLEAYKPKK
+211 RLEANKPKK

-245 PYKKILSDD
+245 PYKKILADD
-254 IFFLGKKMYSK
+254 IFFLGRKMYSK

-397 SQERVG
+397 SQERVE

-783 TTLDPAD
+783 TTLDPKD
-790 MPTLGTFLECMKEET
+790 MPTLGTFLECMKEEN

-829 YFDNQTNVNTKNRF
+829 YFDNQTNVNTKSRF

-987 FYDEFPQ
+987 FYDEFPKD
-994 NTKLYSMM
+994 TKLYSMM

-1013 QEEMAQSV
+1013 QEEMAQKEAETS
-1021 TFGARHFDRKKY
+1021 
-1033 KVVNHGTVSPRN
+1033 
-1045 VPNQNV
+1045 
-1051 RC
+1051 

>member
-11 EVPTES
+11 TAPTES
-17 VTDAPVSEENVV
+17 MTAAPVSEESVV
-29 SNESTVSDTADMT
+29 SNESSVPDTGEMT
-42 EEAAADISEAES
+42 EEITSDVSETES
-54 EETSLSLP
+54 VESSLSLP
-62 EGLDAEALISS
+62 EGIDADALVSS
-73 IAADGVSEVMSEVG
+73 IAAEGVSEVMSEAG
-87 ITEEI
+87 IEQ
-92 CVETAVV
+92 ETVVQTAIV
-99 TQPVVV
+99 TQPVV
-105 PETVMKTEATSVIT
+105 TEAVIVT
-119 EPVTEMATEVAKVVE
+119 EPVISETEMSETAEIVTEAAE
-134 DATAETDMTE
+134 ITESATAETE
-144 IVAVPETP
+144 VAEVVAVPETP

-159 QNNSAVVGVPA
+159 QSNPAVVGVPA
-170 AIIALAVTFLAI
+170 AIIALAVAFLAI

-187 PNRGVIEDT
+187 PKRGIIENN

-211 RLEAYKPKK
+211 RLEANRPKK

-225 QKVAKEKEKKDFAK
+225 QKVAKEKEKKDFSK

-307 NSQINMEDFKKKT
+307 NSQINLDDFKKKT
-320 LIPTKADDLFEYRY
+320 LLPQKADDLFEYRY

-367 ETAIRRFK
+367 ETARRRFK

-397 SQERVG
+397 SQERVE

-422 KDYEKGIDKLYCAPD
+422 KDFAKGIDKLYCAPD

-561 AESFEELNN
+561 AESYEELNN

-597 CDCLPVGYQRKFGWL
+597 CDCLPIGYQRKFGWM

-783 TTLDPAD
+783 TTLDPKD
-790 MPTLGTFLECMKEET
+790 MPTLGTFLECMKEEN

-829 YFDNQTNVNTKNRF
+829 YFDNQTNVNTKSRF

-987 FYDEFPQ
+987 FYDEFPKD
-994 NTKLYSMM
+994 TKLYSMM

-1013 QEEMAQSV
+1013 QEEMAQKESE
-1021 TFGARHFDRKKY
+1021 A
-1033 KVVNHGTVSPRN
+1033 S
-1045 VPNQNV
+1045 
-1051 RC
+1051 